1 MRIAIAFTGVS
12 LFLLGLVAA
21 RAQGDDLAPFRPLPV
36 SAAVD
41 AEDDPTLEQRFDD
54 LEKQLADQQKEI
66 DKLSSDLENV
76 VFPGHSQ
83 AAMRVVGRVQMSY
96 WTFPETD
103 PGVNLIETGDPNVS
117 PQDQLGFRRLRFGVR
132 GELPSNM
139 EYRVEME
146 WSGGNLV
153 EFRDAWLG
161 WNDLPVFQKLLIG
174 NQKRPYG
181 LDAWNSARYNVF
193 IERPFTIDAT
203 NADIRRFGIQSWA
216 HTDDLVYN
224 WQFGVFNQRNIQD
237 EGVSISD
244 HLQPEYAGRFASTWW
259 YDETSSGR
267 GYGHW
272 AIAGTLAHPDGSAG
286 ADPDPLGSSRAQNEA
301 RFRARPE
308 ARSAQRW
315 LDTERI
321 HGADWY
327 EVAGLEGVLNVGPV
341 QLVAEYQ
348 GLWLQRE
355 AGAGDDLFFH
365 GGYAYV
371 SYFLTGE
378 HMPWE
383 RTSGQLGKPVPFEN
397 FFLVDR
403 CRGGVGG
410 GWGAWQSALRYSYGD
425 FSDQNI
431 LGGAGESVTL
441 GLNWWW
447 TDCARMQFNYIVG
460 RIDNHRLD
468 ADNPASPIVQG
479 DYQAMG
485 TTVMCDF

>member
-1 MRIAIAFTGVS
+1 VTIL
-12 LFLLGLVAA
+12 LFGLVVA
-21 RAQGDDLAPFRPLPV
+21 RAQGDDLAPFRPLSV
-36 SAAVD
+36 SAAVH
-41 AEDDPTLEQRFDD
+41 AEDDPTLEERFDD
-54 LEKQLADQQKEI
+54 LEKQLADQQQEI
-66 DKLSSDLENV
+66 DKLSSGLENV

-83 AAMRVVGRVQMSY
+83 AAMKVVGRVQMSY

-117 PQDQLGFRRLRFGVR
+117 PQDQIGFRRLRFGVR

-259 YDETSSGR
+259 YDETSNGR

-321 HGADWY
+321 NGADWY
-327 EVAGLEGVLNVGPV
+327 KMAGLEGVLNVGSV

-403 CRGGVGG
+403 CRGGGVGG
-410 GWGAWQSALRYSYGD
+410 GWGAWQTAVRYSYGD

-460 RIDNHRLD
+460 RIDDHRLD

-479 DYQAMG
+479 DYQALG